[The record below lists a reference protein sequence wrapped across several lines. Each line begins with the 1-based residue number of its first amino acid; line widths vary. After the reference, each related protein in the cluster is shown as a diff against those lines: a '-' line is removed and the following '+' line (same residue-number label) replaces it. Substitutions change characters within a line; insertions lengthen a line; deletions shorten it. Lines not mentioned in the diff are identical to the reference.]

1 MPLRIRGDPASQS
14 APVRLAELWR
24 AESALIR
31 VRLRAHVHGG
41 RIKMAHDMHIGR
53 WHGRREAAP
62 QRVAACSA
70 GVHIVGQKCCDDGT
84 ARLATRRAKRE
95 VLAPSK
101 SHGS

>member
-41 RIKMAHDMHIGR
+41 RIKMANDM
-53 WHGRREAAP
+53 
-62 QRVAACSA
+62 QR
-70 GVHIVGQKCCDDGT
+70 G
-84 ARLATRRAKRE
+84 
-95 VLAPSK
+95 
-101 SHGS
+101 